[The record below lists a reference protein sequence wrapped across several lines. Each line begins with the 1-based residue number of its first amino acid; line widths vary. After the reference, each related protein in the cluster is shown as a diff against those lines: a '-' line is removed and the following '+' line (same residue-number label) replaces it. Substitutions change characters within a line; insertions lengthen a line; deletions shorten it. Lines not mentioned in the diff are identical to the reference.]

1 MPENDLKVRGRARLA
16 ELRVKLDDI
25 TAGAMK
31 AENGG
36 IVLPDE
42 AAREF
47 KAYLDESAGIRQTI
61 GMVSQA
67 EQLGQFLDTP
77 ADDGTAV
84 RAAAAQ
90 LMGSG
95 ALSGSEYKTI
105 GEMFVDSDAFKDRD
119 RDGNMRGDFEVKGDL
134 GARYRSTR
142 PADGDMERK
151 DIYTA
156 AGGTLTNMAF
166 GKVERDPMM
175 PRPMR
180 TQRFRDLFP
189 VASTTANLIQY
200 VRVMGYL
207 GGINAAR
214 PVPEREG
221 TAPNM
226 VFGLKPHTELDFQ
239 PAEAPIRTI
248 AHWEAAHRTV
258 LADEPQLRSII
269 DNELLYGLRL
279 AEDDQLLN
287 GDGIGENVLGL
298 LNVPG
303 LQRYPGAALP
313 SPVQA
318 GDTYLDA
325 IRRAAT
331 RVYLANYEPTGIVV
345 HPFDWEQMELTKDR
359 NGAYLASV
367 SVQVGADQRLWR
379 LPVTATQAMQQGTA
393 LVGAMGLG
401 AKIYDREQSNIRVAD
416 QHADF
421 FLRNAVVILAEERV
435 GLVVPRPESFVVV
448 NLGTSTAPFE
458 TAPTTP

>member
-1 MPENDLKVRGRARLA
+1 MSAPTIDPDLVKGGKEALA
-16 ELRVKLDDI
+16 GIREKLTAI
-25 TAGAMK
+25 TN
-31 AENGG
+31 NGIKKEDG
-36 IVLPDE
+36 GYVLSASD
-42 AAREF
+42 AAEF
-47 KAYLDESAGIRQTI
+47 KSLLTKQREIRDTLGMVSEAEALGRYLDEPAT
-61 GMVSQA
+61 QA
-67 EQLGQFLDTP
+67 
-77 ADDGTAV
+77 AAI
-84 RAAAAQ
+84 RAA
-90 LMGSG
+90 GG
-95 ALSGSEYKTI
+95 AGADGGVFTEYKSI
-105 GEMFVDSDAFKDRD
+105 GQAFVESEAFADRD
-119 RDGNMRGDFEVKGDL
+119 RDGNMRGEFEVKGDL
-134 GARYRSTR
+134 GGYFRSTR
-142 PADGDMERK
+142 PADGMERK
-151 DIYTA
+151 DVYTA
-156 AGGTLTNMAF
+156 AGGTQTNYAF
-166 GKVERDPMM
+166 GRVERDPMM

-226 VFGLKPHTELDFQ
+226 VFGLKPHTQLDFQ
-239 PAEAPIRTI
+239 PAESPIRTI

-287 GDGIGENVLGL
+287 GDGVGENVLGL

-303 LQRYPGAALP
+303 LQRYPGTATP
-313 SPVQA
+313 SPVQP

-345 HPFDWEQMELTKDR
+345 HPFDWEQMELTKDA

-379 LPVTATQAMQQGTA
+379 LPVTATQAMEQGTA

-448 NLGTSTAPFE
+448 NLGTSTAP
-458 TAPTTP
+458 AATTP

>member
-1 MPENDLKVRGRARLA
+1 MPDNDLKTRGRARLA
-16 ELRVKLDDI
+16 EIRTKLDEI

-31 AENGG
+31 TDNGG
-36 IVLPDE
+36 IVLPD
-42 AAREF
+42 AAAAEF
-47 KAYLDESAGIRQTI
+47 KGFLKESSDIRQTI
-61 GMVSQA
+61 GFVSEA
-67 EQLGQFLDTP
+67 EQLGKFLDTP
-77 ADDGTAV
+77 ANDDTAV

-90 LMGSG
+90 LGVQGGEFKS
-95 ALSGSEYKTI
+95 I
-105 GEMFVDSDAFKDRD
+105 GELFVNSDAFKDRD

-134 GARYRSTR
+134 GGLYRSSR
-142 PADGDMERK
+142 PADGGDGGMERK
-151 DIYTA
+151 DIYTGL
-156 AGGTLTNMAF
+156 AGTQSHFTF
-166 GKVERDPMM
+166 GSVEREPMVM
-175 PRPMR
+175 RPMR

-200 VRVMGYL
+200 VRTMGYL

-221 TAPNM
+221 TAPNL
-226 VFGLKPHTELDFQ
+226 VFGLKPHTNLDFQ
-239 PAEAPIRTI
+239 PAESPIRTI

-287 GDGIGENVLGL
+287 GDGTGENVLGL

-303 LQRYPGAALP
+303 LQRYPGTGP
-313 SPVQA
+313 TPVQA

-345 HPFDWEQMELTKDR
+345 HPFDWEQMELTKDA

-379 LPVTATQAMQQGTA
+379 LPVTATQAMRQGTA

-421 FLRNAVVILAEERV
+421 FLRNAIVILAEERV
-435 GLVVPRPESFVVV
+435 GLVVSRPESFVVV
-448 NLGTSTAPFE
+448 NLPTSTAPF
-458 TAPTTP
+458 A